1 MSISKNNLVVI
12 LAAAAI
18 TVSSAGAFA
27 QSPYDQR
34 PYDQRPYDQ
43 GPNERD
49 PRGYDD
55 ADAAYDYARVV
66 DVQPLTTRV
75 RVTTP
80 QRACWD
86 ENRVDEHSN
95 GAGPL
100 PRTAAGGAVLGALI
114 GGVLGHQIGHGHG
127 RDAATAAGV
136 VVGAAVGSQQAQR
149 RAAYASAP
157 PRQYTVQRCETRYQE
172 TWEERTDGY
181 RVTYVYNG
189 RRQVTEM
196 PNRPGERIR
205 VRVDVSPAE

>member
-1 MSISKNNLVVI
+1 MSISKNNLVMI

-18 TVSSAGAFA
+18 TASSAGAFA

-86 ENRVDEHSN
+86 ETRVDEHSN

-114 GGVLGHQIGHGHG
+114 GGVLGHQIG
-127 RDAATAAGV
+127 
-136 VVGAAVGSQQAQR
+136 
-149 RAAYASAP
+149 RASC
-157 PRQYTVQRCETRYQE
+157 R
-172 TWEERTDGY
+172 ER
-181 RVTYVYNG
+181 VS
-189 RRQVTEM
+189 
-196 PNRPGERIR
+196 I
-205 VRVDVSPAE
+205 DV